1 MLHNGDLRSGPLL
14 LVMMLLPPL
23 MFELKVVVF
32 GLNCERQSKLVI

>member
-14 LVMMLLPPL
+14 LVMLLPPL

>member
-1 MLHNGDLRSGPLL
+1 MLEFNGALTVSFVGF
-14 LVMMLLPPL
+14 LLPPL